1 MKKLILSLA
10 LAALVVAALPATA
23 STFVAMDRAEM
34 ARTSDAVVVG
44 EVTAVHSSWNEDATA
59 IITEAFVKVDE
70 TIAGQAPGVVI
81 VRTFGGQ
88 VGAVMIE
95 AHGFPKFAEGQRVVL
110 FLEGADNV
118 ARVVGYQQG
127 QYRVIRRH
135 SDGVEVAVP
144 TVDHGAN
151 LLHRDGTP
159 AAAPRALTMNA
170 LRDEVRDVAADI
182 RTGGATAKRI
192 R

>member
-1 MKKLILSLA
+1 MKKAILVLA
-10 LAALVVAALPATA
+10 LAALLASALPAAA
-23 STFVAMDRAEM
+23 STFLAVDRPDLV
-34 ARTSDAVVVG
+34 RQSDAVVVG
-44 EVTAVHSSWNEDATA
+44 EVTSVHSSWNAEATA
-59 IITEAFVKVDE
+59 IVTEAFVKVDE
-70 TIAGQAPGVVI
+70 TLAGDAPGVVV

>member
-23 STFVAMDRAEM
+23 STFLAMDRAEM

-44 EVTAVHSSWNEDATA
+44 EVTSVHSSWNAEATA
-59 IITEAFVKVDE
+59 IITEAFVRVEE
-70 TIAGQAPGVVI
+70 TMSGDAPGVVV

-110 FLEGADNV
+110 FLEGAQNV

-127 QYRVIRRH
+127 QYRIVRRA
-135 SDGVEVAVP
+135 DDVEVAMP

-151 LLHRDGTP
+151 LLHRDGTA
-159 AAAPRALTMNA
+159 AAAPRAITLDI
-170 LRDEVRDVAADI
+170 LRSEVRN
-182 RTGGATAKRI
+182 ATARADRDHSVNRI

>member
-95 AHGFPKFAEGQRVVL
+95 AHGFPTFDEGERVVL
-110 FLEGADNV
+110 FLEGAEGV

-127 QYRVIRRH
+127 QYRIIRR
-135 SDGVEVAVP
+135 SDNVEVAMP
-144 TVDHGAN
+144 TVDHGAS
-151 LLHRDGTP
+151 LLHRDGSP
-159 AAAPRALTMNA
+159 AAAPMAVTLDA
-170 LRDEVRDVAADI
+170 LRSEVRNATVRAD
-182 RTGGATAKRI
+182 RDNTVNRI